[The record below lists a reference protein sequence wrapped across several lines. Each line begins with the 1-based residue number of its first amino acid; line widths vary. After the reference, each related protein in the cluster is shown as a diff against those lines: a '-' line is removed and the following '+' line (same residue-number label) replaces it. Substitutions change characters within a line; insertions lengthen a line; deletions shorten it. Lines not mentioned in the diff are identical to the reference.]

1 MLQVVERDGMLGI
14 GQEEELAI
22 AEDLGAE
29 IYHAYL
35 ENDEIIMCRH
45 DGRSELKLAAY
56 QEAGVCIASWAAK
69 HACPALL
76 QTLRCLGADMSW
88 QDRLGRTAAHF
99 VSGSD
104 EQAAATL
111 CRLCDL
117 KADLSIEDANRQ
129 TAAHAMALQGYVK
142 AFEMLGAM
150 GVDLAKQDAEGLTP
164 MHIAAQHGHASTV
177 HLLCNIVHEQIE
189 DKHGRLP
196 AHIAAEQGH
205 CEVLQTLHDCGQS
218 LEVISKK
225 LEAAPVHTAASHN
238 HISVFR
244 LLYDLGYNLFVHD
257 GLGRTLTHHVQTAEA
272 LLCLH
277 LGLNFSRVSGNAPLQ
292 SGFANRRAS
301 ILYEHTGVW
310 A

>member
-45 DGRSELKLAAY
+45 DGRSQLKLAAY

-76 QTLRCLGADMSW
+76 QTLRCFGADMSW
-88 QDRLGRTAAHF
+88 QDHLGRTAAHF
-99 VSGSD
+99 ISGSD

-117 KADLSIEDANRQ
+117 KADLSIEDASRQ
-129 TAAHAMALQGYVK
+129 TVAHALALQGYVK
-142 AFEMLGAM
+142 ALEMLGAL

-164 MHIAAQHGHASTV
+164 LHVAAQNGHASTV
-177 HLLCNIVHEQIE
+177 RLLCNKVHEIIE
-189 DKHGRLP
+189 DKHGRLA
-196 AHIAAEQGH
+196 AHIAAERGH

-218 LEVISKK
+218 LEVVSKK
-225 LEAAPVHTAASHN
+225 YGSAPVHAAARTN
-238 HISVFR
+238 QVAVFR
-244 LLYDLGYNLFVHD
+244 LLSDLGYNLFVHD
-257 GLGRTLTHHVQTAEA
+257 GQGRTSTHHAQTAEV

-277 LGLNFSRVSGNAPLQ
+277 LGLKF
-292 SGFANRRAS
+292 
-301 ILYEHTGVW
+301 
-310 A
+310 